1 MEERWEL
8 ARDDEGYPPALLD
21 LPDPPQRLYG
31 LGDAGALSRPCL
43 SVIGAR
49 RATPYGLAAARLAG
63 RVAAQSDVVV
73 VSGGAM
79 GCDAAAARAALDAGG
94 PTVVVSGCGADLVY
108 PSSSSDVFARAPR
121 EGGAVVSLEPWGSP
135 PRRYA
140 FPKRNRVIAGL
151 SRCIFIAEAGER
163 SGTLGT
169 ALVADQIGRG
179 LYAVPGSIFSPESA
193 GANQL
198 ISEGAGIICSERDL
212 ELRISMDYGA
222 LRLVGEE
229 PSRIEG
235 RLLSALVGEPL
246 RADDLA
252 RHLGEPV
259 TGVLCALADYES
271 RGIVERLRDGRY
283 SLSSEAYL
291 TQARMDG

>member
-1 MEERWEL
+1 M
-8 ARDDEGYPPALLD
+8 
-21 LPDPPQRLYG
+21 
-31 LGDAGALSRPCL
+31 
-43 SVIGAR
+43 
-49 RATPYGLAAARLAG
+49 
-63 RVAAQSDVVV
+63 
-73 VSGGAM
+73 
-79 GCDAAAARAALDAGG
+79 
-94 PTVVVSGCGADLVY
+94 Y
-108 PSSSSDVFARAPR
+108 PSSSSDVFERALR

-151 SRCIFIAEAGER
+151 SRCVFIAEAGER

-169 ALVADQIGRG
+169 ALAADQIGRG

-193 GANQL
+193 GANRL
-198 ISEGAGIICSERDL
+198 ISEGASVICSERDL

-222 LRLVGEE
+222 LRLVGEDS
-229 PSRIEG
+229 PQVEG

-259 TGVLCALADYES
+259 TGVLCSLADYES

-283 SLSSEAYL
+283 SLSSDAYL
-291 TQARMDG
+291 TRARMDG